1 VVKAHVV
8 RLTATGAKAAS
19 LHLRYI
25 ERDGVEK
32 DGSNGVLYTA
42 DGSIGADVFE
52 QPRLDEKHQ
61 FRLIVSPED
70 AGELELTD
78 FVRRLMA
85 RVERDLDRR
94 LEWAAV
100 NHHDTDV

>member
-1 VVKAHVV
+1 VVIKAHVA

-25 ERDGVEK
+25 QRDGVEIDCSK
-32 DGSNGVLYTA
+32 GLLYDA
-42 DGSIGADVFE
+42 DGPLRAETFE
-52 QPRLDEKHQ
+52 EPRPGEKHQ

-78 FVRRLMA
+78 YVRQLMA
-85 RVERDLDRR
+85 RVEPTVPASVTHTAESR
-94 LEWAAV
+94 A
-100 NHHDTDV
+100 